1 MHSDWYTAG
10 QGNCKYPLS
19 GGTSVGQGTGEQKG
33 ALPDHRPLDW
43 QVCRAELPINSNPIS
58 HE

>member
-19 GGTSVGQGTGEQKG
+19 GGTSVGQGTGEQEG
-33 ALPDHRPLDW
+33 ALPDHRPFDW
-43 QVCRAELPINSNPIS
+43 QVR
-58 HE
+58 